1 MFSAVLLV
9 VLLALLNN
17 VNSFNMIY
25 KQTKHHHNHL
35 NINMI
40 SSFDHNNDMINQLL
54 SKDVI
59 QVFQLMKRN
68 PSSFIPNK
76 EQAIALFN
84 NLNRLIGS
92 DSLSDTSKFYE
103 SLHKSGVIKA
113 YGSMNQDGPL
123 NSLKLPHLE
132 HMLYTDPPSI
142 FREIGIDSEHVE
154 NLEVPNYNTRG
165 YTASTYSIKDND
177 VKTAYHSFIVASLQ
191 TILSISLKD
200 TFFDPSMVI
209 LSIGLLLSGIVI
221 DGPTMF
227 DGLFSRQLGWMSFR
241 VSTLLNPDER
251 KKDTRRNAATFLV
264 AYLVGTPIKRFESN
278 VNDLNPS
285 SFFIN
290 PDGPKVDLQDPSLH
304 SGQSTGA
311 LGVMDMNGLNRLSAT
326 FMASYAVDAFDGRKV
341 QPLSNYIKNLL
352 AIIGLRSSKPIYSNI
367 PSKDFPQKL
376 IPTMTIWGFLQSSL
390 ILKEVGSKVLD
401 AVVEVF
407 ETGGGVG
414 DAIFAIEANLP
425 DNYMSASPTATRYQ
439 IRKMTEES
447 FSRSRRSVVSTLS
460 TILEARAIPDDEAAI
475 TDSEISLIPG
485 TDRTFTKDELILRP
499 NPSMADVDECV
510 KTYMHLLS
518 TVDKKKFGKVQ
529 RETQMKIKDIASQ
542 VMNAKLALEI
552 DKVENEIIKD
562 QVLQAEINKEIS
574 GINYD
579 TKAAYESLG
588 LLSSF
593 ATFLATNSNP
603 LVDNLIDPL
612 IDVSNTKKFV
622 LNNINKIEEWWLFY
636 GSVIFDHTLGITN
649 KNFINNVWDAPNIST
664 GIEDD
669 RASNPKD
676 SGVSKK
682 MTEMTTE
689 LKNIIKAGYDSEVEA
704 LLVKIKN
711 LSAKKEWRKM
721 VDEEKGSF
729 NTMLSEQADANMKRI
744 LQINERISELK
755 NKL

>member
-1 MFSAVLLV
+1 MFSVLLV
-9 VLLALLNN
+9 VLLVLLNN
-17 VNSFNMIY
+17 VNSFNMMY
-25 KQTKHHHNHL
+25 KQTKHHHHHNNL

-40 SSFDHNNDMINQLL
+40 SSFDHNNNDMINQLL

-68 PSSFIPNK
+68 PTSFIPNK

-142 FREIGIDSEHVE
+142 FREFDIDSEHVE
-154 NLEVPNYNTRG
+154 NLDIPNYNTKG
-165 YTASTYSIKDND
+165 YTASTYSTKDDD
-177 VKTAYHSFIVASLQ
+177 VKTAYHSLIVASLQ

-227 DGLFSRQLGWMSFR
+227 DGMFSRQLAWSSFR
-241 VSTLLNPDER
+241 VSTLLNADER

-278 VNDLNPS
+278 INDLNPS
-285 SFFIN
+285 SFFMS
-290 PDGPKVDLQDPSLH
+290 PYGPKVDLQDPSLH

-311 LGVMDMNGLNRLSAT
+311 LMDSNGLNRLSAT
-326 FMASYAVDAFDGRKV
+326 FMASYAVDAFDGSKV
-341 QPLSNYIKNLL
+341 RPLSNYIKNLL

-390 ILKEVGSKVLD
+390 ILREVGSKVLD

-407 ETGGGVG
+407 ENGGGVG

-425 DNYMSASPTATRYQ
+425 DNYMNASPTATRYQ

-447 FSRSRRSVVSTLS
+447 FSRSKRSIVSTLA
-460 TILEARAIPDDEAAI
+460 TILEARAIPNDEAAI
-475 TDSEISLIPG
+475 NDSEISLIPG
-485 TDRTFTKDELILRP
+485 TDRTFTRDELILRS
-499 NPSMADVDECV
+499 NPSMADVDECA
-510 KTYMHLLS
+510 KTLMHLLS
-518 TVDKKKFGKVQ
+518 KVDKKKFGRVQ
-529 RETQMKIKDIASQ
+529 RETHMKIKDIASQ
-542 VMNAKLALEI
+542 VMDAKLALEI
-552 DKVENEIIKD
+552 NKVENEIIND
-562 QVLQAEINKEIS
+562 QILQAQVNKEIS
-574 GINYD
+574 GIHYD
-579 TKAAYESLG
+579 TKAAYERLG
-588 LLSSF
+588 LSSSF
-593 ATFLATNSNP
+593 ATFLVTNSNP
-603 LVDNLIDPL
+603 FVDNLIDPL
-612 IDVSNTKKFV
+612 IDVSNVKKFV
-622 LNNINKIEEWWLFY
+622 EGNINKLEEWWLFY
-636 GSVIFDHTLGITN
+636 GSVIFEHTLGITN
-649 KNFINNVWDAPNIST
+649 KKFIISIWDAANIST

-669 RASNPKD
+669 GASNLKD
-676 SGVSKK
+676 NGMSKK
-682 MTEMTTE
+682 MAEMTTE
-689 LKNIIKAGYDSEVEA
+689 LKNIVKAGYDTEADA
-704 LLVKIKN
+704 LLAKIKN
-711 LSAKKEWRKM
+711 LSQKKEWRKM
-721 VDEEKGSF
+721 IDEEKGTF
-729 NTMLSEQADANMKRI
+729 NTFLSEQADANMIR
-744 LQINERISELK
+744 LNQINERISELK